1 MRILLP
7 VLLMLF
13 GPAALA
19 QSDVAEKD
27 NATPTAD
34 VELVLAV
41 DVSYSSLKDDLAM
54 QREGYAQAI
63 VSEEFLE
70 ALKNGPIGKLAV
82 TYFEWSSS
90 NYQNVIGPWQV
101 IDDLESAAA
110 VAADIMKAPQE
121 GLRPDRLEAWLAAN
135 PN

>member
-7 VLLMLF
+7 VLLMLL

-19 QSDVAEKD
+19 QGDVAEKD
-27 NATPTAD
+27 NASPKAD
-34 VELVLAV
+34 VELVFAV

-82 TYFEWSSS
+82 THFEWPSS
-90 NYQNVIGPWQV
+90 NYHNVIVPWRV
-101 IDDLESAAA
+101 IDGPESAAA
-110 VAADIMKAPQE
+110 VAATS
-121 GLRPDRLEAWLAAN
+121 
-135 PN
+135 